1 MSRIGIIG
9 GTGLEKV
16 FEPKMTNVQRQKV
29 TTEAGDPSDEV
40 LLGEIESIPV
50 AILPRH
56 GRKHDKNPTNVPYA
70 ANILALKKLGCG
82 VVLGVCAVGSNKKEY
97 APGHL
102 AILSDAI
109 DRTTRF
115 PRTLY
120 PNRVQ
125 HMAPVPLFNNRL
137 RNILISELCNED
149 FEKSVTKAHHNG
161 VIVVIEGPRFS
172 THAECKMHIQ
182 WGADLVG
189 MTLMPEAPIAKEAG
203 LLYASLAMVTDY
215 DCFEEEPLEDSGI
228 DDSITK
234 NHEVIETM
242 KTVGQHAISALKRVL
257 PIIAK
262 DDWQNELALAEKAAQ
277 DSFLF

>member
-9 GTGLEKV
+9 GTGLERV
-16 FEPKMTNVQRQKV
+16 FEPTMTNARRERVE
-29 TTEAGDPSDEV
+29 TEAGDPSDEV
-40 LLGEIESIPV
+40 LLGEIDSIPV

-56 GRKHDKNPTNVPYA
+56 GRKHDKSPTNVPYG

-82 VVLGVCAVGSNKKEY
+82 VVIGVCAVGSNKREY
-97 APGHL
+97 APGQL

-115 PRTLY
+115 PRCLY

-125 HMAPVPLFNNRL
+125 HMGVVPLFNNKL
-137 RNILISELCNED
+137 RDILVSELCNQE
-149 FEKSVTKAHHNG
+149 FESTVTKTHESG

-172 THAECKMHIQ
+172 TKAECRLHQ
-182 WGADLVG
+182 SWNADLVG

-203 LLYASLAMVTDY
+203 LLYSSIAMITDY
-215 DCFEEEPLEDSGI
+215 DCIDDKPEEE
-228 DDSITK
+228 DDTMTK

-242 KTVGQHAISALKRVL
+242 KTVGQHAIQALKRIL
-257 PIIAK
+257 PVVAK
-262 DDWQNELALAEKAAQ
+262 QDWRDELATSRKSAE
-277 DSFLF
+277 DSFLY